1 MGGAGARVR
10 RGIALAPAN
19 WKVMNARVL
28 VVDDDPS
35 VRLMTARL
43 LEMEGY
49 QVYTAESGQEGLEIA
64 LREDPHLLVTDICMP
79 PPNGI
84 DLCQTLRAQGRTIPI
99 IFVSALESEADQVS
113 GLMAG
118 GDYYLTK
125 PFSSAILRTTVR
137 AALRRTAQYK
147 EPETRS
153 TVRVGEIEID
163 LERCE
168 VQRSGKSVDVTASE
182 FRLLAALVQAGGRV
196 LSKDRLLEVLWDFA
210 ETEVGTRAVDM
221 HISRLRAKLGHDL
234 IVTVRGMG
242 YRLAM

>member
-1 MGGAGARVR
+1 MDT
-10 RGIALAPAN
+10 
-19 WKVMNARVL
+19 RVL
-28 VVDDDPS
+28 VVDDDAS
-35 VRLMTARL
+35 VRLLTQRL
-43 LEMEGY
+43 LEQEGY
-49 QVYTAESGQEGLEIA
+49 QVLTAETGRQGLEMA
-64 LREDPHLLVTDICMP
+64 LREDPHLLITDICMP

-84 DLCQTLRAQGRTIPI
+84 DLCQMLRSQGRTFPI
-99 IFVSALESEADQVS
+99 IFVSALESEADQVT

-137 AALRRTAQYK
+137 AALRRDAQYRS
-147 EPETRS
+147 PEERPAPI
-153 TVRVGEIEID
+153 RVGDTEID

-168 VQRSGKSVDVTASE
+168 VVRAGQPVDVTASE

-221 HISRLRAKLGHDL
+221 HISRLRAKLGHQL
-234 IVTVRGMG
+234 IRTVRGMG